1 MVAEEI
7 RQLADSSRETA
18 NRIQEINSVV
28 TNAVHNLSGNAN
40 NLVEYMKDS
49 ILPEFDNFVQ
59 SGVQY
64 RENATY
70 IEGVMSEFTA
80 KTDDLRRAMDEIAA
94 SINAISGAIDEG
106 ARGVNGAAESTQVLV
121 GDMETISD
129 RMEENQKIAEALETG
144 TAIFENF

>member
-1 MVAEEI
+1 
-7 RQLADSSRETA
+7 
-18 NRIQEINSVV
+18 
-28 TNAVHNLSGNAN
+28 
-40 NLVEYMKDS
+40 MKDS